1 MTAVDFYSN
10 TPDKLVLARLIAHKA
25 YRRGLAIMVH
35 STDSRVLAE
44 LDRAWW
50 HDPATGFLPHCAT
63 DAAHAAQTPI
73 VLGTDIGLLAHSDV
87 LINLDHATP
96 GFFSRFQR
104 LIEIVSTDDADR
116 NSARQRW
123 RFYQQRGYATTHHDM
138 SR

>member
-25 YRRGLAIMVH
+25 YRRGLDIMIH

-50 HDPATGFLPHCAT
+50 RDPATGFLPHCAV
-63 DAAHAAQTPI
+63 DAADAPQTPI
-73 VLGTDIGLLAHSDV
+73 VLGADIGQLAHSDV
-87 LINLDHATP
+87 LINLDDATP

-123 RFYQQRGYATTHHDM
+123 RFYQQRGYATTNHDM
-138 SR
+138 SK